1 MLEISMLVSAFFMGV
16 VGGPHCVAMCGAA
29 CAGIGRM
36 ASPQSVRAL
45 LWFQLGR
52 LLGYSALGGLVA
64 GSVQLFAWM
73 GTNTAVL
80 RPLWTA
86 LHVSAL
92 FLGAWL
98 LVQGRQPR
106 WIDGLGQS
114 VWRGIRGKMQT
125 PGARVPAVLGMVWA
139 FMPCGLLYS
148 ALLAASLSGSAW
160 GGAFTMAAFA
170 AGSGLLLALGPW
182 LLLRLGSVGGKADW
196 GIRLGGLML
205 VTTSAWAIWNGITNP
220 TGLWCA

>member
-1 MLEISMLVSAFFMGV
+1 MQEISMVMSAFVMGV

-36 ASPQSVRAL
+36 AAPQSMRAL
-45 LWFQLGR
+45 LLFQFGR
-52 LLGYSALGGLVA
+52 LLGYAVLGAVVA
-64 GSVQLFAWM
+64 GSVQAFAWM
-73 GTNTAVL
+73 GSNTAVL

-92 FLGAWL
+92 LLGAWL
-98 LVQGRQPR
+98 LIQGRQPY
-106 WIDGLGQS
+106 WIDGLGQQI
-114 VWRGIRGKMQT
+114 WRRVKSKLQT
-125 PGARVPAVLGMVWA
+125 PGGRAPAALGFAWA

-148 ALLAASLSGSAW
+148 ALLAASLSGTVW
-160 GGAFTMAAFA
+160 GGALTMASFA
-170 AGSGLLLALGPW
+170 AGSGLLLAAGPW
-182 LLLRLGSVGGKADW
+182 LLLRLGQMGGKADW

-205 VTTSAWAIWNGITNP
+205 TLTSAWAIWNGLTNP